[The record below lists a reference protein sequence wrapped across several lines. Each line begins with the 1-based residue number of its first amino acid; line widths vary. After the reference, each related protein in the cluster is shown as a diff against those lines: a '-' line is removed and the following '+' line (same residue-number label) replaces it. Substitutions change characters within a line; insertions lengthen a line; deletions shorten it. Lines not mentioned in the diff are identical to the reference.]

1 MVIYHYRQN
10 RYNGMEGDVT
20 DGKFPLRAFPQLIS
34 IKEFASR
41 LGVSRDLIED
51 QCHKNTIP
59 CVPIG
64 KRLLIPEDA
73 VETMLAKRG
82 WVRA

>member
-20 DGKFPLRAFPQLIS
+20 ETRFPQLIS